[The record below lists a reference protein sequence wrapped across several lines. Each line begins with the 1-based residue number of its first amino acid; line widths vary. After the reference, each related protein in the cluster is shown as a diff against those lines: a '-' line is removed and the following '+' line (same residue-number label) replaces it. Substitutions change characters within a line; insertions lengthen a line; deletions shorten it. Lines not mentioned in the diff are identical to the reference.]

1 MLSSKDV
8 YFFSFW
14 CFMFFDANASDWTWH
29 QADAQGRKAGGVI
42 RGYLA
47 ASFEINQW
55 HSDDLQLII
64 ISLMLMIKHDAD
76 DADEQEGLRVIREV
90 FSGIL
95 WDQPMTL
102 NWHSDDLDQRESIR
116 LGPKNSFLV

>member
-1 MLSSKDV
+1 M
-8 YFFSFW
+8 
-14 CFMFFDANASDWTWH
+14 MFDANASDWTWH

-64 ISLMLMIKHDAD
+64 ILLMIELDRRHDAD

-95 WDQPMTL
+95 
-102 NWHSDDLDQRESIR
+102 
-116 LGPKNSFLV
+116 